1 MHGHKLDMEVRSLDL
16 RKNQIT
22 IKELMANPAAK
33 ALLTKRFPMAMSHPL
48 ASSAQSL
55 TLAQVIELARVYV
68 PQGTINEILRELQKL

>member
-1 MHGHKLDMEVRSLDL
+1 
-16 RKNQIT
+16 
-22 IKELMANPAAK
+22 MANPAAK